1 MPSPPTASEALRG
14 WPQVGDCASVEAHQV
29 GHINDT
35 YIVDSRFVLQRLNKS
50 VFRDPEAV
58 MRNLSKAVAHEGG
71 RLLVAPIKAEDGR
84 SFAVDSTDDVWR
96 LFPLVEGR
104 SFQTLPDD
112 FLEPAA
118 AAFGEF
124 LTIFANFRE
133 TLEPVIEGFHDL
145 PHYLDALSASPKGTD
160 AKQELRAIDALRSE
174 FMPGEAKHVIHGDG
188 KINNLI
194 FHPLDN
200 KVIAIIDLDTI
211 MFGDRAWD
219 FGDLVRSAFIGG
231 EEATDVPA
239 FSLPRFERLCR
250 GFVRTFRAIDDV
262 SRFAEAPA
270 YMSFMLAVRFL
281 TDHLQGDIY
290 FKVSNRGDNLL
301 RARSQLA
308 LTKAF
313 RAMAPQMAATL
324 QKEMEAAL
332 PIS

>member
-1 MPSPPTASEALRG
+1 MPSLNAASEALRH
-14 WPQVGDCASVEAHQV
+14 WPQVSDHASVVDHQV

-35 YIVDSRFVLQRLNKS
+35 YIVDSRFVLQRLNKA
-50 VFRDPEAV
+50 VFRDPTAV

-71 RLLVAPIKAEDGR
+71 RLLVAPIEAEDGR
-84 SFAVDSTDDVWR
+84 SFAIDSADDVWR
-96 LFPLVEGR
+96 LFPLIEGR

-124 LTIFANFRE
+124 LTIFANFQE
-133 TLEPVIEGFHDL
+133 ALEPVIAGFHDL
-145 PHYLDALSASPKGTD
+145 QRYLEALDEVPKGMD
-160 AKQELRAIDALRSE
+160 AKAELSAIDALRSE
-174 FMPGEAKHVIHGDG
+174 FVPGEAKHVIHGDG

-200 KVIAIIDLDTI
+200 KVVAIIDLDTI

-239 FSLPRFERLCR
+239 FSLPRFERLCL

-270 YMSFMLAVRFL
+270 YMSFMLALRFL
-281 TDHLQGDIY
+281 TDHLQGDVY
-290 FKVSNRGDNLL
+290 FKVSKRGDNLL
-301 RARSQLA
+301 RTRSQLA

>member
-1 MPSPPTASEALRG
+1 MPLPQAASEALRH
-14 WPQVGDCASVEAHQV
+14 WPQVGDHPSVEVHQV

-58 MRNLSKAVAHEGG
+58 MRNLSKAITHEGG
-71 RLLVAPIKAEDGR
+71 RLLVAPIEAEDGR
-84 SFAVDSTDDVWR
+84 PFAVDSTDDVWR

-118 AAFGEF
+118 AALGEF
-124 LTIFANFRE
+124 LTTFANFRE

-145 PHYLDALSASPKGTD
+145 PYYLDALNTSPIGTD
-160 AKQELRAIDALRSE
+160 SKAELGAIDALRSE

-231 EEATDVPA
+231 EEATAVPT

-250 GFVRTFRAIDDV
+250 GFVRTFHAVDDV
-262 SRFAEAPA
+262 SRFVEAPA

-281 TDHLQGDIY
+281 TDHLQGDTY
-290 FKVSNRGDNLL
+290 FKVAKRGDNLL

-324 QKEMEAAL
+324 QREMQAAL